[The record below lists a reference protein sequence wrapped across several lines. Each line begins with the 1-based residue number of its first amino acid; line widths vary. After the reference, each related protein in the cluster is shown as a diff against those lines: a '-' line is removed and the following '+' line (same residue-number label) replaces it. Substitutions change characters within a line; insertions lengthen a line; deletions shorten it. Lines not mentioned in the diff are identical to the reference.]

1 MVTMM
6 LWAAALLGAPPTE
19 SDVARAKAAICVAR
33 AKCAPPAAA
42 AEAKPSQVVYR
53 EVWHTDARGRLVR
66 ELVPCSDG
74 TCAK

>member
-1 MVTMM
+1 MVSVM
-6 LWAAALLGAPPTE
+6 LWAAALVGAPPTE
-19 SDVARAKAAICVAR
+19 TDAARAKAAICVAR
-33 AKCAPPAAA
+33 AKCAPPAV

-74 TCAK
+74 TCTK

>member
-1 MVTMM
+1 MVTVM
-6 LWAAALLGAPPTE
+6 LWAAALVGAPPAET
-19 SDVARAKAAICVAR
+19 DAARAKAAICLAR
-33 AKCAPPAAA
+33 AKCSPPV

-53 EVWHTDARGRLVR
+53 ELWHTDARGRLVR

>member
-1 MVTMM
+1 MVSVM
-6 LWAAALLGAPPTE
+6 LWAAALMGAPPTE
-19 SDVARAKAAICVAR
+19 TDVARAKAAICVAR
-33 AKCAPPAAA
+33 AKCAQCAPPV
-42 AEAKPSQVVYR
+42 EGKQSQVVYR